1 MDGLLL
7 AQGHGLPPPAEETLG
22 LAGTAP
28 AQGLG
33 HLGLE
38 QAPLM
43 PGQALGR
50 RAQQVVVD
58 GGIDVH
64 DATRRAG
71 DHRLNPAG
79 LLPQIVGR
87 ATSTGS
93 PSLGTLSQAGSQ
105 GAPQGGPQ
113 VTHRSP
119 LPFSRN
125 RSSTRPSP
133 PASCPCSACLTRSAA
148 TGSATAL

>member
-7 AQGHGLPPPAEETLG
+7 AQGHGLPPPAEEALG

-58 GGIDVH
+58 GGSDVH
-64 DATRRAG
+64 GATRGAG
-71 DHRLNPAG
+71 DLRLNPAG

-93 PSLGTLSQAGSQ
+93 PNLGTLS
-105 GAPQGGPQ
+105 
-113 VTHRSP
+113 
-119 LPFSRN
+119 L
-125 RSSTRPSP
+125 
-133 PASCPCSACLTRSAA
+133 
-148 TGSATAL
+148 TGSLRRLGTGPGFSNRRQGFDAG